1 MESEKRNY
9 LSKAEHDNYPTSGLG
24 GPIRKLLTTLLHR
37 KLVGMLH
44 VQSFKEQ
51 SSCFERYLSWE
62 IVIAHMEM
70 HTIVDTRRNRVL
82 LNKHNFSW

>member
-1 MESEKRNY
+1 MESAERNN

-37 KLVGMLH
+37 KLVGMPH

-51 SSCFERYLSWE
+51 SKLFWE
-62 IVIAHMEM
+62 ISQLGNCYCTHGNAHSCT
-70 HTIVDTRRNRVL
+70 HKVKSCLTQ
-82 LNKHNFSW
+82 